1 MELIP
6 ILSLI
11 VLVATISTF
20 ILAVGAYILYKIRE
34 RKGKTAEAP
43 QPSSIPAELVAPT
56 PVIAEQHTGTGV
68 RRTYDE
74 PYPTR
79 ERTAEYKRSPEPQR
93 AQSGPE
99 MRPTYVSSPPPQPTR
114 ATNVTGTRYTG
125 TSADS
130 RYSTSERKK
139 FMRYTREGYVEP
151 TQEREKKKKEDKLKW
166 R

>member
-34 RKGKTAEAP
+34 RKGKAAQAP
-43 QPSSIPAELVAPT
+43 QPSSIPAELISPT
-56 PVIAEQHTGTGV
+56 PVIAEQHTGTGA
-68 RRTYDE
+68 RRTYEE

-79 ERTAEYKRSPEPQR
+79 ERVTGYQRTPSYEQQR
-93 AQSGPE
+93 AQGGPE
-99 MRPTYVSSPPPQPTR
+99 MRPTYVSSPPPT
-114 ATNVTGTRYTG
+114 VSGGTGARYTSP
-125 TSADS
+125 TSEN

-139 FMRYTREGYVEP
+139 FMRYTKEGYVEP
-151 TQEREKKKKEDKLKW
+151 TKEREKKKKEDQLKW

>member
-34 RKGKTAEAP
+34 RKGKAAQAP
-43 QPSSIPAELVAPT
+43 QPSSIPAELIAPT
-56 PVIAEQHTGTGV
+56 PVIAEQHTGS
-68 RRTYDE
+68 RRTFEE

-79 ERTAEYKRSPEPQR
+79 ERATGPVYEPQR
-93 AQSGPE
+93 AQGGPE
-99 MRPTYVSSPPPQPTR
+99 MRPTYVSSPPPTATR
-114 ATNVTGTRYTG
+114 GTGARYT
-125 TSADS
+125 TA
-130 RYSTSERKK
+130 TSENRGMTSEKKK
-139 FMRYTREGYVEP
+139 FMRYTKEGYVEP
-151 TQEREKKKKEDKLKW
+151 TRESAKKKKEDQLKW

>member
-20 ILAVGAYILYKIRE
+20 ILAVGAYILYKVRE
-34 RKGKTAEAP
+34 RKGKAAQAP
-43 QPSSIPAELVAPT
+43 QPSSIPAELIAPT
-56 PVIAEQHTGTGV
+56 PVIAEQHTGS
-68 RRTYDE
+68 RRTFEE

-79 ERTAEYKRSPEPQR
+79 ERITGTPTYEPQR
-93 AQSGPE
+93 AQGGPE
-99 MRPTYVSSPPPQPTR
+99 MRPTYVSSPPPTR
-114 ATNVTGTRYTG
+114 STTSGRYTAPTSENRG
-125 TSADS
+125 TTA
-130 RYSTSERKK
+130 ERKK

-151 TQEREKKKKEDKLKW
+151 TKETEKKKKEDQLKW

>member
-34 RKGKTAEAP
+34 RKGKTATAP

-56 PVIAEQHTGTGV
+56 PVIVEQHTGTGM
-68 RRTYDE
+68 RRTYEE

-79 ERTAEYKRSPEPQR
+79 ERATGPIYEKQR
-93 AQSGPE
+93 AQGGPE
-99 MRPTYVSSPPPQPTR
+99 MRPTYVSSPPPAAAPTSS
-114 ATNVTGTRYTG
+114 GTRYT
-125 TSADS
+125 SAED

-139 FMRYTREGYVEP
+139 FMRYTNEGYVEP
-151 TQEREKKKKEDKLKW
+151 TREREKKKKEDQLKW

>member
-20 ILAVGAYILYKIRE
+20 ILAVGAYILYKVRE
-34 RKGKTAEAP
+34 RKGKAAQAP
-43 QPSSIPAELVAPT
+43 QPSSIPAELIAPT

-68 RRTYDE
+68 RRTYE
-74 PYPTR
+74 ESYPTR
-79 ERTAEYKRSPEPQR
+79 ERTSEYQRTPSYEPQR
-93 AQSGPE
+93 AQGGPE
-99 MRPTYVSSPPPQPTR
+99 MRPTYVSSPPPSSG
-114 ATNVTGTRYTG
+114 AGARYTSP
-125 TSADS
+125 TSES

-139 FMRYTREGYVEP
+139 FMRYTNEGYVEP
-151 TQEREKKKKEDKLKW
+151 TKEREKKKKEDQLKW

>member
-34 RKGKTAEAP
+34 RKGRTSEAP
-43 QPSSIPAELVAPT
+43 QPSSIPAELVAPS
-56 PVIAEQHTGTGV
+56 PVIAEQHTTGT

-79 ERTAEYKRSPEPQR
+79 ERTSEYQRSPQQQRSTKRSGNAANLR
-93 AQSGPE
+93 IIAA
-99 MRPTYVSSPPPQPTR
+99 SS
-114 ATNVTGTRYTG
+114 Y
-125 TSADS
+125 
-130 RYSTSERKK
+130 
-139 FMRYTREGYVEP
+139 
-151 TQEREKKKKEDKLKW
+151 
-166 R
+166 

>member
-34 RKGKTAEAP
+34 RKGKTAQAP

-56 PVIAEQHTGTGV
+56 PVIVEQHTGTGM
-68 RRTYDE
+68 RRTYEE

-79 ERTAEYKRSPEPQR
+79 ERVTDYQRTPSYEQQR
-93 AQSGPE
+93 AQGGPE
-99 MRPTYVSSPPPQPTR
+99 MRPTYVSSPPKAPTSSG
-114 ATNVTGTRYTG
+114 NKYT
-125 TSADS
+125 SSED

-139 FMRYTREGYVEP
+139 FMRYTNEGYVEP
-151 TQEREKKKKEDKLKW
+151 TTEREKKKKEDQLKW